1 MPRAADVPQ
10 GAQAISRAAQL
21 LRAIPRG
28 AATGRRLKDLAGS
41 VGLTEPTARR
51 ILKALVR
58 EQLVAQDPATKLY
71 RLGPLA
77 FELGLASDHHAQI
90 IEACR
95 PHLRALAAETGDT
108 VFLTRRSGLET
119 VCLDRVDGSFPIRA
133 AVAEIGQ
140 RMPLGVGTGGVVL
153 LSAFSDAEVAEVL
166 AAVAE
171 RVGAYNR
178 LSVEEILAR
187 VAATRRKGYADIA
200 DKPIPGVRG
209 IGTAVPA
216 MSGPPVLAMSI
227 AAVHARLPEERVP
240 TVCQALH
247 RTAGRIAAQL
257 HG

>member
-1 MPRAADVPQ
+1 MPGAADAPQ
-10 GAQAISRAAQL
+10 GTQAISRAAQL

-28 AATGRRLKDLAGS
+28 AAAGRRLKDLAAS

-51 ILKALVR
+51 ILKALAR

-71 RLGPLA
+71 RLGPLV
-77 FELGLASDHHAQI
+77 FELGLASDDHTRV

-108 VFLTRRSGLET
+108 VFLARRSGTET

-140 RMPLGVGTGGVVL
+140 RMPLGVGTSGVVL
-153 LSAFSDAEVAEVL
+153 LSAFSDPEVVEVL

-171 RVGAYNR
+171 RVGLYNG
-178 LSVEEILAR
+178 LSTEEILLR
-187 VAATRRKGYADIA
+187 VAATRRNGYADIA

-209 IGTAVPA
+209 IGTAVPTIA
-216 MSGPPVLAMSI
+216 GPPVLAMSV
-227 AAVHARLPEERVP
+227 AAVHARLPDARVP
-240 TVCQALH
+240 AVCQALR
-247 RTAGRIAAQL
+247 RTADRIAAQL
-257 HG
+257 RG